1 MVTQLLLRLGRSSE
15 NGRTDRLISKICRHQ
30 NYASRMCESPESQH
44 LESYNLVV
52 SHVLLLQMGSRG
64 GAIPQWL
71 RIVFNEALCSLHLHP
86 PSAVTAARN
95 QAKIRI
101 SRVHMSCEF
110 LFSSIMTQ
118 STYTP
123 SPFQSIMIYNDF
135 LGRAKRLVDWSDLS
149 YLFEF
154 FILGNW
160 VARDFNNDC
169 DNMI

>member
-15 NGRTDRLISKICRHQ
+15 NGRTDRLISKICRPQ
-30 NYASRMCESPESQH
+30 NNASRMCESPE
-44 LESYNLVV
+44 LF
-52 SHVLLLQMGSRG
+52 LQMGSRG
-64 GAIPQWL
+64 GAVPQWL
-71 RIVFNEALCSLHLHP
+71 WIVFNEALCSLHLHP

-95 QAKIRI
+95 QAKIGI

-110 LFSSIMTQ
+110 LFSSTMTQ

-123 SPFQSIMIYNDF
+123 SPFQSIMIF
-135 LGRAKRLVDWSDLS
+135 LGAQKVGWLVWFVN
-149 YLFEF
+149 LFEF

-169 DNMI
+169 DNVI